1 MSISDKKSM
10 EIANVCYANV
20 AGQFAMFCNPKYRGP
35 NFTWSEF
42 ANMMEG
48 QADTWM
54 MIHRVRGHKEDVNK
68 TAALFAREIAERLV
82 TRAEF

>member
-1 MSISDKKSM
+1 
-10 EIANVCYANV
+10 
-20 AGQFAMFCNPKYRGP
+20 MFCNSKYRGP
-35 NFTWSEF
+35 NFSWAEF

>member
-20 AGQFAMFCNPKYRGP
+20 AGQFAMFCNSKYRGP
-35 NFTWSEF
+35 NFTWAEF
-42 ANMMEG
+42 ADIMEG

-68 TAALFAREIAERLV
+68 QAALFAREIAERLV
-82 TRAEF
+82 IRAEF